1 MALVRLAV
9 LGGAQ
14 LIAGEHRIHL
24 ERKSAAALSYLAL
37 EGRTPKPVL
46 MALLW
51 PEANSVAAGSNF
63 RQMLRRLR
71 QSSGEELVLGRGH
84 AELVPHVACDL
95 VDLKARATGGQHAEV
110 LSHEGAPLAGLDY
123 SDCPEFESWLR
134 HVQERVAG
142 YRAKAR
148 QGELTRLE
156 AAGELTAAL
165 MLAEDW
171 ASEDSINEEA
181 ARARMRLHFLLGH
194 RSAALAVYERL
205 KSALAGELGVAPM
218 LETLQLARDIE
229 RGRQAP
235 AASEATSRTG
245 VLPARIL
252 RPPVLAGRE
261 DVWRQLEEGWASGQF
276 LCIAGEP
283 GTGKSRLATDFAES
297 KGRWIYLEGRT
308 GDREVPYSSHTRAL
322 RYQLALKPEVTFP
335 DWVRRETGRLL
346 PELLLEGEHPP
357 PLLDEAGR
365 LRFFESQVAAMERTL
380 AGYAAVVTDDMQY
393 WDQASAEVFL
403 YVFSRTFER
412 SGSPRTCVLPRFID
426 CYRKGELPPYLEQLV
441 HDLEETRMA
450 RHVTLEPLSFEAV
463 RALVTGLDLPGMEA
477 HADRLARYTGGNPLF
492 IVETVKHLV
501 ETDGLEGGWPERFP
515 PPGQVRPLI
524 QRRLERLSAIAL
536 RAARVVALASA
547 HATVDLVSTVLSAD
561 SLEVAEAL
569 AELEA
574 AQILRGVRFTH
585 DLIEEAVLEALPASI
600 RQTLHARLAEAL
612 SRAQVPAGTLA
623 HHWLEAGKSERAV
636 PHLIEAAE
644 QDEAALLFTAA
655 AAHYGRAADVL
666 ERQNRSSEVRRL
678 RRRAAACSAKVIQ
691 SVAQATT

>member
-1 MALVRLAV
+1 MVRLEV
-9 LGGAQ
+9 LGAAQ

-24 ERKSAAALSYLAL
+24 ERKVAAALSYLAL

-51 PEANSVAAGSNF
+51 PEANSVTASSNF

-71 QSSGEELVLGRGH
+71 QASGEELVLGRGH

-95 VDLKARATGGQHAEV
+95 VDLKGRAMGGHHAEV
-110 LSHEGAPLAGLDY
+110 LSHEGVPLAGLDY
-123 SDCPEFESWLR
+123 SDCPEFEVWLR

-156 AAGELTAAL
+156 NAGELTAAL
-165 MLAEDW
+165 ALAEDW
-171 ASEDSINEEA
+171 ASEDGTNEEA

-194 RSAALAVYERL
+194 RSAAGAVYERL
-205 KSALAGELGVAPM
+205 KAALAGEFGVAPM
-218 LETLQLARDIE
+218 LETRQLARDIE
-229 RGRQAP
+229 RGRQVP
-235 AASEATSRTG
+235 AASEKVSRTG

-261 DVWRQLEEGWASGQF
+261 NVWRQLEEGWASGQF
-276 LCIAGEP
+276 LCIAGDP

-297 KGRWIYLEGRT
+297 KGRWIYLEGRA

-322 RYQLALKPEVTFP
+322 RYELSLRPDVTFP

-346 PELLLEGEHPP
+346 PELLREGEHPP

-365 LRFFESQVAAMERTL
+365 LRFFESQVEAMQRTL
-380 AGYAAVVTDDMQY
+380 EGYEAVVTDDMQY

-412 SGSPRTCVLPRFID
+412 SGGPRTGLLPRFID
-426 CYRKGELPPYLEQLV
+426 CYRKGELPPYLQQLV
-441 HDLEETRMA
+441 HHMEETRLA
-450 RHVTLEPLSFEAV
+450 RHVTLEPLSVEAV
-463 RALVTGLDLPGMEA
+463 RTLVTGLDLPGMEA

-492 IVETVKHLV
+492 VVEAVKHLV
-501 ETDGLEGGWPERFP
+501 ETGGLERDWPERFP
-515 PPGQVRPLI
+515 PPGQVGPLI
-524 QRRLERLSAIAL
+524 QRRLERLSAMAL
-536 RAARVVALASA
+536 RASRVIALASA
-547 HATVDLVSTVLSAD
+547 YATVDLVSTVLGAD
-561 SLEVAEAL
+561 TLEVAEAL

-585 DLIEEAVLEALPASI
+585 DLVEEAVLEALPASI
-600 RQTLHARLAEAL
+600 RQTLHARIAEAL
-612 SRAQVPAGTLA
+612 SQAQVPAETLA
-623 HHWLEAGKSERAV
+623 YHWLEAGKSERAV

-644 QDEAALLFTAA
+644 QDEAALLFAA
-655 AAHYGRAADVL
+655 AAAQYGRAADVL
-666 ERQNRSSEVRRL
+666 ERKNHSSEVSRL
-678 RRRAAACSAKVIQ
+678 RQRAAACSANGK
-691 SVAQATT
+691 S

>member
-1 MALVRLAV
+1 MALVRLEV
-9 LGGAQ
+9 LGGAR

-51 PEANSVAAGSNF
+51 PEANSVTASSNF

-71 QSSGEELVLGRGH
+71 QASGEELVLGRGH
-84 AELVPHVACDL
+84 AELVPHLACDL
-95 VDLKARATGGQHAEV
+95 VDLKGRATAGQHAEV
-110 LSHEGAPLAGLDY
+110 LSHEGVPLAGLDY
-123 SDCPEFESWLR
+123 SDCPEFEVWLR

-142 YRAKAR
+142 DRVKAR

-156 AAGELTAAL
+156 NAGELTAAL

-181 ARARMRLHFLLGH
+181 ARVRMRLHFLLGH
-194 RSAALAVYERL
+194 RSAALVVYERL
-205 KSALAGELGVAPM
+205 KSGLAGEFGVAPM
-218 LETLQLARDIE
+218 LETRQLARDIE
-229 RGRQAP
+229 RGRQVP
-235 AASEATSRTG
+235 ATSEAIARPG

-276 LCIAGEP
+276 LCIAGDP

-297 KGRWIYLEGRT
+297 KGPWIYLEGRT

-322 RYQLALKPEVTFP
+322 RYQLALKPDVTFP

-365 LRFFESQVAAMERTL
+365 LRFFESQVEAMQRTL
-380 AGYAAVVTDDMQY
+380 AGYAAVVTDDVQY
-393 WDQASAEVFL
+393 WDQASADVFL

-412 SGSPRTCVLPRFID
+412 SGSPRTCLLPRFID
-426 CYRKGELPPYLEQLV
+426 CYRKGELPLYLRQLV
-441 HDLEETRMA
+441 HDMEETRMA
-450 RHVTLEPLSFEAV
+450 RHVMLEPLSFEAV
-463 RALVTGLDLPGMEA
+463 RTLVTGLDLPGMEA

-501 ETDGLEGGWPERFP
+501 ETGGFEGSWPERFP
-515 PPGQVRPLI
+515 LPGQVGPLI

-536 RAARVVALASA
+536 RASRVVALASA
-547 HATVDLVSTVLSAD
+547 HATVDLLSTVLGAD
-561 SLEVAEAL
+561 TLEVAEAL

-585 DLIEEAVLEALPASI
+585 DLIEQAVLEALPASI

-612 SRAQVPAGTLA
+612 SQAQVPAGTLA

-644 QDEAALLFTAA
+644 QDEAALLFAA
-655 AAHYGRAADVL
+655 AAAQYGRAADVL
-666 ERQNRSSEVRRL
+666 ERENASSEVRRL
-678 RRRAAACSAKVIQ
+678 RRRAAACSAK
-691 SVAQATT
+691 SLARDGACSR